1 MAVTSIWSIKGW
13 IGKVINYAENP
24 DKTKENNEGRISEN
38 QSRSIQ
44 GLNDVITYAVNAE
57 KIRRRQSESMEMEL
71 VGEAEELMEQYVSG
85 VNCAPTTAR
94 EEMIAVKKRF
104 GKEDGIVAFH
114 GYQSF
119 APGECN
125 PAMAHEIGKKLAEE
139 LWGSQYQVLIATHLD
154 KANHLHNHFV
164 VNSVSFLDGKR
175 YHRTNQ
181 DYRDMRMVSDR
192 LCKEYQLSVVGQPEQ
207 GKGKHYAEWQ
217 AEQQGKPSYH
227 SMVKADVDE
236 AIRKARTE
244 KQFFFYL
251 REKGYLFKFGKDI
264 TIRPE
269 GRERGLKLKRNFGEN
284 YSLEAI
290 RVRILEENELPAE
303 KKFPVQRHYRIRVS
317 GNFKQTRKIGGLRG
331 LYLHYCYLLG
341 ILPKN
346 RPSMSAKQ
354 IHVLFREDLLKL
366 NTISKE
372 TKLLCHYHIDTA
384 EQLFSLKESL
394 QKKTEQCVE
403 ERKHLRYKIRADRPE
418 EEIQEMKE
426 QIKVLTE
433 KIGTLRKKVALCDGI
448 AARSKVIEEKFKMV
462 REEKEKKKTKGRVR
476 LETLVKS
483 GRPRT
488 VFSVKESDLKQFVQ
502 EAKRYGVLYCAVR
515 NPKGSS
521 DGLVDVIVKE
531 EDAPRINRIVDRFQF
546 ASVTEAAKI
555 KTEIERTRAEKA
567 KAGKSEKQEKKPEKV
582 QVQQEKQGQAEP
594 EKDYPQKSK
603 EDQLMDELFGEPV
616 KKEGKEQNPSLAKTT
631 KSRLSEPTSKRQ
643 EKTAEGTSK
652 LFTPEKPEKP
662 SVRKELREIQNARKK
677 EAERREN
684 RNDPVRNQGNKDRNQ
699 IRHQQPQQ
707 KRKPRK
713 GKER

>member
-38 QSRSIQ
+38 QSRSTQ

-57 KIRRRQSESMEMEL
+57 KTKRRQAEAMEMEL

-104 GKEDGIVAFH
+104 GKEGGIVAFH

-119 APGECN
+119 APGECT

-181 DYRDMRMVSDR
+181 DYRDMRKVSDR
-192 LCKEYQLSVVGQPEQ
+192 LCKEYQLSVVQQPEQ
-207 GKGKHYAEWQ
+207 GKGKHYAQWQ
-217 AEQQGKPSYH
+217 AEQEGKPSYH

-251 REKGYLFKFGKDI
+251 REKGYSFKFGKDI

-290 RVRILEENELPAE
+290 RVRILEENELPVE
-303 KKFPVQRHYRIRVS
+303 KKLPVQRHYRIRVS

-346 RPSMSAKQ
+346 RPSISTKQ
-354 IHVLFREDLLKL
+354 VHVLFREDLLKL

-394 QKKTEQCVE
+394 QKKMEQCVE
-403 ERKHLRYKIRADRPE
+403 ERKRLHYKIRADRPE

-433 KIGTLRKKVALCDGI
+433 KIGTLRKEAVLCDGI

-462 REEKEKKKTKGRVR
+462 REEKEKK
-476 LETLVKS
+476 
-483 GRPRT
+483 
-488 VFSVKESDLKQFVQ
+488 
-502 EAKRYGVLYCAVR
+502 
-515 NPKGSS
+515 
-521 DGLVDVIVKE
+521 E
-531 EDAPRINRIVDRFQF
+531 ERSHEHIRR
-546 ASVTEAAKI
+546 
-555 KTEIERTRAEKA
+555 
-567 KAGKSEKQEKKPEKV
+567 
-582 QVQQEKQGQAEP
+582 
-594 EKDYPQKSK
+594 
-603 EDQLMDELFGEPV
+603 
-616 KKEGKEQNPSLAKTT
+616 
-631 KSRLSEPTSKRQ
+631 SR
-643 EKTAEGTSK
+643 
-652 LFTPEKPEKP
+652 
-662 SVRKELREIQNARKK
+662 
-677 EAERREN
+677 
-684 RNDPVRNQGNKDRNQ
+684 
-699 IRHQQPQQ
+699 
-707 KRKPRK
+707 
-713 GKER
+713 

>member
-13 IGKVINYAENP
+13 IGKVIKYAENP
-24 DKTKENNEGRISEN
+24 DKTKENNEGQISEN
-38 QSRSIQ
+38 QSQSTQ
-44 GLNDVITYAVNAE
+44 GLEDVITYAVNTE
-57 KIRRRQSESMEMEL
+57 KTRRGQSESMERKL
-71 VGEAEELMEQYVSG
+71 VGESEELMEQYVSG

-125 PAMAHEIGKKLAEE
+125 PEMAHEIGKKLAEE
-139 LWGSQYQVLIATHLD
+139 LWGSQYQVLIATNLD

-192 LCKEYQLSVVGQPEQ
+192 LCKEYQLSVVQQPEQ

-251 REKGYLFKFGKDI
+251 REKGYSFKFGKDI

-303 KKFPVQRHYRIRVS
+303 KKLSVQRHYQIRVS

-346 RPSMSAKQ
+346 HLSMSNKQ
-354 IHVLFREDLLKL
+354 VHVLFREDLLKL

-384 EQLFSLKESL
+384 EQLFSLKDRL
-394 QKKTEQCVE
+394 QKQMEQCVE
-403 ERKHLRYKIRADRPE
+403 ERKHLRYKIRANRPE
-418 EEIQEMKE
+418 EEIQELKE
-426 QIKVLTE
+426 QIKGLTE
-433 KIGTLRKKVALCDGI
+433 EIGTLRREVVVCDGI

-462 REEKEKKKTKGRVR
+462 REEKEKK
-476 LETLVKS
+476 
-483 GRPRT
+483 
-488 VFSVKESDLKQFVQ
+488 
-502 EAKRYGVLYCAVR
+502 
-515 NPKGSS
+515 
-521 DGLVDVIVKE
+521 E
-531 EDAPRINRIVDRFQF
+531 EQSHEHIRR
-546 ASVTEAAKI
+546 
-555 KTEIERTRAEKA
+555 
-567 KAGKSEKQEKKPEKV
+567 
-582 QVQQEKQGQAEP
+582 
-594 EKDYPQKSK
+594 
-603 EDQLMDELFGEPV
+603 
-616 KKEGKEQNPSLAKTT
+616 
-631 KSRLSEPTSKRQ
+631 SR
-643 EKTAEGTSK
+643 
-652 LFTPEKPEKP
+652 
-662 SVRKELREIQNARKK
+662 
-677 EAERREN
+677 
-684 RNDPVRNQGNKDRNQ
+684 
-699 IRHQQPQQ
+699 
-707 KRKPRK
+707 
-713 GKER
+713 

>member
-24 DKTKENNEGRISEN
+24 DKTKENNEGQIAEDQL
-38 QSRSIQ
+38 QSTQ
-44 GLNDVITYAVNAE
+44 GLNDVLTYTVNAE
-57 KIRRRQSESMEMEL
+57 KTKRRQAESMEMEL

-104 GKEDGIVAFH
+104 GKEGGIVAFH

-119 APGECN
+119 APGECT

-181 DYRDMRMVSDR
+181 DYRDMRKVSDR
-192 LCKEYQLSVVGQPEQ
+192 LCKEYQLSVVQQPEQ
-207 GKGKHYAEWQ
+207 GKGKHYAQWQ
-217 AEQQGKPSYH
+217 AEQEGKPSYH

-251 REKGYLFKFGKDI
+251 REKGYSFKFGKDI

-290 RVRILEENELPAE
+290 RVRILEENELPVE
-303 KKFPVQRHYRIRVS
+303 KKLPVQRHYRIWVS

-346 RPSMSAKQ
+346 RPSISAKQ
-354 IHVLFREDLLKL
+354 VHVLFREDLLKL

-394 QKKTEQCVE
+394 QKKMEQCVE
-403 ERKHLRYKIRADRPE
+403 ERKHLHYKIRADRPE

-433 KIGTLRKKVALCDGI
+433 KIETLRKEVVLCDGI

-462 REEKEKKKTKGRVR
+462 REEKEKK
-476 LETLVKS
+476 
-483 GRPRT
+483 
-488 VFSVKESDLKQFVQ
+488 
-502 EAKRYGVLYCAVR
+502 
-515 NPKGSS
+515 
-521 DGLVDVIVKE
+521 E
-531 EDAPRINRIVDRFQF
+531 EQSHEHIRR
-546 ASVTEAAKI
+546 
-555 KTEIERTRAEKA
+555 
-567 KAGKSEKQEKKPEKV
+567 
-582 QVQQEKQGQAEP
+582 
-594 EKDYPQKSK
+594 
-603 EDQLMDELFGEPV
+603 
-616 KKEGKEQNPSLAKTT
+616 
-631 KSRLSEPTSKRQ
+631 SR
-643 EKTAEGTSK
+643 
-652 LFTPEKPEKP
+652 
-662 SVRKELREIQNARKK
+662 
-677 EAERREN
+677 
-684 RNDPVRNQGNKDRNQ
+684 
-699 IRHQQPQQ
+699 
-707 KRKPRK
+707 
-713 GKER
+713 

>member
-24 DKTKENNEGRISEN
+24 DKTKENNEGQIVED
-38 QSRSIQ
+38 QSRSAQ
-44 GLNDVITYAVNAE
+44 GLEDVLTYAVNAE
-57 KIRRRQSESMEMEL
+57 KTRQRQSESMEIEL
-71 VGEAEELMEQYVSG
+71 VGESEELMEQYVSG
-85 VNCAPTTAR
+85 VNCSPTTAR

-104 GKEDGIVAFH
+104 GKEGGIVAFH

-119 APGECN
+119 APGECT

-139 LWGSQYQVLIATHLD
+139 LWGSRYQVLIATHLD

-181 DYRDMRMVSDR
+181 DYRDMRKVSDH
-192 LCKEYQLSVVGQPEQ
+192 LCKEYQLSVVQQPGQ

-217 AEQQGKPSYH
+217 AEQEGKPSYH

-251 REKGYLFKFGKDI
+251 REKGYSFKFGKDI

-303 KKFPVQRHYRIRVS
+303 KKFPVQMHYRIRVS

-346 RPSMSAKQ
+346 RPSISAKQ
-354 IHVLFREDLLKL
+354 VHVLFREDLLKL
-366 NTISKE
+366 NTVSKE
-372 TKLLCHYHIDTA
+372 TKLLCHYHIDTE
-384 EQLFSLKESL
+384 EQLFSLKDHL
-394 QKKTEQCVE
+394 QKQMEQCAE

-418 EEIQEMKE
+418 EEVQEMKE

-433 KIGTLRKKVALCDGI
+433 KIGMLRKKTALCDGI

-462 REEKEKKKTKGRVR
+462 REEKEKK
-476 LETLVKS
+476 
-483 GRPRT
+483 
-488 VFSVKESDLKQFVQ
+488 
-502 EAKRYGVLYCAVR
+502 
-515 NPKGSS
+515 
-521 DGLVDVIVKE
+521 E
-531 EDAPRINRIVDRFQF
+531 EQSHEHIRR
-546 ASVTEAAKI
+546 
-555 KTEIERTRAEKA
+555 
-567 KAGKSEKQEKKPEKV
+567 
-582 QVQQEKQGQAEP
+582 
-594 EKDYPQKSK
+594 
-603 EDQLMDELFGEPV
+603 
-616 KKEGKEQNPSLAKTT
+616 
-631 KSRLSEPTSKRQ
+631 SR
-643 EKTAEGTSK
+643 
-652 LFTPEKPEKP
+652 
-662 SVRKELREIQNARKK
+662 
-677 EAERREN
+677 
-684 RNDPVRNQGNKDRNQ
+684 
-699 IRHQQPQQ
+699 
-707 KRKPRK
+707 
-713 GKER
+713 

>member
-13 IGKVINYAENP
+13 IGKVIKYAENP
-24 DKTKENNEGRISEN
+24 DKTKENNEGQISEN
-38 QSRSIQ
+38 QSQSTQ
-44 GLNDVITYAVNAE
+44 GLEDVITYAVNTE
-57 KIRRRQSESMEMEL
+57 KTRRGQSESMEREL
-71 VGEAEELMEQYVSG
+71 VGESEELMEQYVSG

-125 PAMAHEIGKKLAEE
+125 PEMAHEIGKKLAEE

-192 LCKEYQLSVVGQPEQ
+192 LCKEYQLSVVQQPEQ

-251 REKGYLFKFGKDI
+251 REKGYSFKFGKDI
-264 TIRPE
+264 TIRPK

-290 RVRILEENELPAE
+290 RVRILEENELPVE

-384 EQLFSLKESL
+384 EQLFSLKDRL
-394 QKKTEQCVE
+394 QKQMEQCVE
-403 ERKHLRYKIRADRPE
+403 ERKHLRYKIRANRPE
-418 EEIQEMKE
+418 EEIQELKE
-426 QIKVLTE
+426 QLKGLTE
-433 KIGTLRKKVALCDGI
+433 EIGTLRREVVVCDGI

-462 REEKEKKKTKGRVR
+462 REEKEKK
-476 LETLVKS
+476 
-483 GRPRT
+483 
-488 VFSVKESDLKQFVQ
+488 
-502 EAKRYGVLYCAVR
+502 
-515 NPKGSS
+515 
-521 DGLVDVIVKE
+521 E
-531 EDAPRINRIVDRFQF
+531 EQSHEHIRR
-546 ASVTEAAKI
+546 
-555 KTEIERTRAEKA
+555 
-567 KAGKSEKQEKKPEKV
+567 
-582 QVQQEKQGQAEP
+582 
-594 EKDYPQKSK
+594 
-603 EDQLMDELFGEPV
+603 
-616 KKEGKEQNPSLAKTT
+616 
-631 KSRLSEPTSKRQ
+631 SR
-643 EKTAEGTSK
+643 
-652 LFTPEKPEKP
+652 
-662 SVRKELREIQNARKK
+662 
-677 EAERREN
+677 
-684 RNDPVRNQGNKDRNQ
+684 
-699 IRHQQPQQ
+699 
-707 KRKPRK
+707 
-713 GKER
+713 

>member
-13 IGKVINYAENP
+13 IGKVINYAENT
-24 DKTKENNEGRISEN
+24 DKTKEQMNQELVSESETG
-38 QSRSIQ
+38 QLQ

-57 KIRRRQSESMEMEL
+57 KTRLRQSKSMEMEV
-71 VGEAEELMEQYVSG
+71 VGESEELMEQYVSG
-85 VNCAPTTAR
+85 LNCSPTTAR

-104 GKEDGIVAFH
+104 GKEGGIVAFH

-139 LWGSQYQVLIATHLD
+139 LWGGQYQVLIATHLD

-192 LCKEYQLSVVGQPEQ
+192 LCKEYQLSVVRQPEQ

-217 AEQQGKPSYH
+217 AEQDGKPSYH

-251 REKGYLFKFGKDI
+251 REKGYSFKFGKDI

-290 RVRILEENELPAE
+290 LVRILEENELPAE

-331 LYLHYCYLLG
+331 LYLHYCYLL
-341 ILPKN
+341 
-346 RPSMSAKQ
+346 
-354 IHVLFREDLLKL
+354 LFREDLLKL

-418 EEIQEMKE
+418 EEIEEMKE

-433 KIGTLRKKVALCDGI
+433 KIGTLRKEAALCDGI
-448 AARSKVIEEKFKMV
+448 AARSKVIEEKFKTV
-462 REEKEKKKTKGRVR
+462 REEKEKK
-476 LETLVKS
+476 
-483 GRPRT
+483 
-488 VFSVKESDLKQFVQ
+488 
-502 EAKRYGVLYCAVR
+502 
-515 NPKGSS
+515 
-521 DGLVDVIVKE
+521 E
-531 EDAPRINRIVDRFQF
+531 EQSHEHIRR
-546 ASVTEAAKI
+546 
-555 KTEIERTRAEKA
+555 
-567 KAGKSEKQEKKPEKV
+567 
-582 QVQQEKQGQAEP
+582 
-594 EKDYPQKSK
+594 
-603 EDQLMDELFGEPV
+603 
-616 KKEGKEQNPSLAKTT
+616 
-631 KSRLSEPTSKRQ
+631 SR
-643 EKTAEGTSK
+643 
-652 LFTPEKPEKP
+652 
-662 SVRKELREIQNARKK
+662 
-677 EAERREN
+677 
-684 RNDPVRNQGNKDRNQ
+684 
-699 IRHQQPQQ
+699 
-707 KRKPRK
+707 
-713 GKER
+713 

>member
-13 IGKVINYAENP
+13 IGKVIKYAENP
-24 DKTKENNEGRISEN
+24 DKTKENNEGQISEN
-38 QSRSIQ
+38 QSQSTQ
-44 GLNDVITYAVNAE
+44 GLEDVITYAVNTE
-57 KIRRRQSESMEMEL
+57 KTRRGQSESMEREL
-71 VGEAEELMEQYVSG
+71 VGESEELMEQYVSG

-125 PAMAHEIGKKLAEE
+125 PEMAHEIGKKLAEE

-192 LCKEYQLSVVGQPEQ
+192 LCKEYQLSVVQQPEQ

-251 REKGYLFKFGKDI
+251 REKGYSFKFGKDI

-290 RVRILEENELPAE
+290 RVRILEENELPVE
-303 KKFPVQRHYRIRVS
+303 KKIPVQRHYRIRVS

-384 EQLFSLKESL
+384 EQLFSLKDRL
-394 QKKTEQCVE
+394 QKQMEQCVE
-403 ERKHLRYKIRADRPE
+403 ERKHLRYKIRANRPE
-418 EEIQEMKE
+418 EEIQELKE
-426 QIKVLTE
+426 QLKGLTE
-433 KIGTLRKKVALCDGI
+433 EIGTLRREVVVCDGI

-462 REEKEKKKTKGRVR
+462 REEKEKK
-476 LETLVKS
+476 
-483 GRPRT
+483 
-488 VFSVKESDLKQFVQ
+488 
-502 EAKRYGVLYCAVR
+502 
-515 NPKGSS
+515 
-521 DGLVDVIVKE
+521 E
-531 EDAPRINRIVDRFQF
+531 EQSHEHIRR
-546 ASVTEAAKI
+546 
-555 KTEIERTRAEKA
+555 
-567 KAGKSEKQEKKPEKV
+567 
-582 QVQQEKQGQAEP
+582 
-594 EKDYPQKSK
+594 
-603 EDQLMDELFGEPV
+603 
-616 KKEGKEQNPSLAKTT
+616 
-631 KSRLSEPTSKRQ
+631 SR
-643 EKTAEGTSK
+643 
-652 LFTPEKPEKP
+652 
-662 SVRKELREIQNARKK
+662 
-677 EAERREN
+677 
-684 RNDPVRNQGNKDRNQ
+684 
-699 IRHQQPQQ
+699 
-707 KRKPRK
+707 
-713 GKER
+713 

>member
-13 IGKVINYAENP
+13 IGKVIKYAENP
-24 DKTKENNEGRISEN
+24 DKTKENNEGQISEN
-38 QSRSIQ
+38 QSQSTQ
-44 GLNDVITYAVNAE
+44 GLEDVITYAVNTE
-57 KIRRRQSESMEMEL
+57 KTRRGQSESMEREL
-71 VGEAEELMEQYVSG
+71 VGESEELMEQYVSG

-125 PAMAHEIGKKLAEE
+125 PEMAHEIGKKLAEE

-192 LCKEYQLSVVGQPEQ
+192 LCKEYQLSVVQQPEQ

-251 REKGYLFKFGKDI
+251 REKGYSFKFGKDI

-303 KKFPVQRHYRIRVS
+303 KKFPVQRHYRIRIS

-384 EQLFSLKESL
+384 EQLFSLKDRL
-394 QKKTEQCVE
+394 QKQMEQCVE
-403 ERKHLRYKIRADRPE
+403 ERKHLRYKIRANRPE
-418 EEIQEMKE
+418 EEIQELKE
-426 QIKVLTE
+426 QLKGLTE
-433 KIGTLRKKVALCDGI
+433 EIGTLRREVVVCDGI

-462 REEKEKKKTKGRVR
+462 REEKEKK
-476 LETLVKS
+476 
-483 GRPRT
+483 
-488 VFSVKESDLKQFVQ
+488 
-502 EAKRYGVLYCAVR
+502 
-515 NPKGSS
+515 
-521 DGLVDVIVKE
+521 E
-531 EDAPRINRIVDRFQF
+531 EQSHEHIRR
-546 ASVTEAAKI
+546 
-555 KTEIERTRAEKA
+555 
-567 KAGKSEKQEKKPEKV
+567 
-582 QVQQEKQGQAEP
+582 
-594 EKDYPQKSK
+594 
-603 EDQLMDELFGEPV
+603 
-616 KKEGKEQNPSLAKTT
+616 
-631 KSRLSEPTSKRQ
+631 SR
-643 EKTAEGTSK
+643 
-652 LFTPEKPEKP
+652 
-662 SVRKELREIQNARKK
+662 
-677 EAERREN
+677 
-684 RNDPVRNQGNKDRNQ
+684 
-699 IRHQQPQQ
+699 
-707 KRKPRK
+707 
-713 GKER
+713 

>member
-13 IGKVINYAENP
+13 IGKVIKYAENP
-24 DKTKENNEGRISEN
+24 DKTKENNEGQISEN
-38 QSRSIQ
+38 QSQSTQ
-44 GLNDVITYAVNAE
+44 GLEDVITYAVNAE
-57 KIRRRQSESMEMEL
+57 KTRRGQSESMEMEL
-71 VGEAEELMEQYVSG
+71 VGESEELMEQYVSG

-104 GKEDGIVAFH
+104 GKEGGIVAFH

-119 APGECN
+119 APGECT

-181 DYRDMRMVSDR
+181 DYRDMRKVSDR
-192 LCKEYQLSVVGQPEQ
+192 LCKEYQLSIVQQSEQ

-251 REKGYLFKFGKDI
+251 REKGYSFKFGKDI

-303 KKFPVQRHYRIRVS
+303 KQLPVRKTYRIRVS
-317 GNFKQTRKIGGLRG
+317 GNFKQQRKIGGLRG

-346 RPSMSAKQ
+346 RPPISSKQ
-354 IHVLFREDLLKL
+354 VHVLFREDLLKL

-384 EQLFSLKESL
+384 EQLFTLKNRL
-394 QKKTEQCVE
+394 QKQMEQCVE

-418 EEIQEMKE
+418 EEIQELKE
-426 QIKVLTE
+426 QIKGLTE
-433 KIGTLRKKVALCDGI
+433 EIGILRREVVLCDGI

-462 REEKEKKKTKGRVR
+462 REEKEKK
-476 LETLVKS
+476 
-483 GRPRT
+483 
-488 VFSVKESDLKQFVQ
+488 
-502 EAKRYGVLYCAVR
+502 
-515 NPKGSS
+515 
-521 DGLVDVIVKE
+521 E
-531 EDAPRINRIVDRFQF
+531 EQSHEHIRR
-546 ASVTEAAKI
+546 
-555 KTEIERTRAEKA
+555 
-567 KAGKSEKQEKKPEKV
+567 
-582 QVQQEKQGQAEP
+582 
-594 EKDYPQKSK
+594 
-603 EDQLMDELFGEPV
+603 
-616 KKEGKEQNPSLAKTT
+616 
-631 KSRLSEPTSKRQ
+631 SR
-643 EKTAEGTSK
+643 
-652 LFTPEKPEKP
+652 
-662 SVRKELREIQNARKK
+662 
-677 EAERREN
+677 
-684 RNDPVRNQGNKDRNQ
+684 
-699 IRHQQPQQ
+699 
-707 KRKPRK
+707 
-713 GKER
+713 

>member
-13 IGKVINYAENP
+13 IGKVIKYAENP
-24 DKTKENNEGRISEN
+24 DKTKENNEGQISEN
-38 QSRSIQ
+38 QSQSTQ
-44 GLNDVITYAVNAE
+44 GLEDVITYAVNTE
-57 KIRRRQSESMEMEL
+57 KTRRGQSESMERKL
-71 VGEAEELMEQYVSG
+71 VGESEELMEQYVSG

-125 PAMAHEIGKKLAEE
+125 PEMAHEIGKKLAEE

-192 LCKEYQLSVVGQPEQ
+192 LCKEYQLSVVQQPEQ

-251 REKGYLFKFGKDI
+251 REKGYSFKFGKDI

-303 KKFPVQRHYRIRVS
+303 KKFPVQRHYQIRVS

-346 RPSMSAKQ
+346 HLSMSAKQ
-354 IHVLFREDLLKL
+354 VHVLFREDLLKL

-384 EQLFSLKESL
+384 EQLFSLKDRL
-394 QKKTEQCVE
+394 QKQMEQCVE
-403 ERKHLRYKIRADRPE
+403 ERKHLRYKIRANRPE
-418 EEIQEMKE
+418 EEIQELKE
-426 QIKVLTE
+426 QIKGLTE
-433 KIGTLRKKVALCDGI
+433 EIGTLRREVVVCDGI

-462 REEKEKKKTKGRVR
+462 REEKEKK
-476 LETLVKS
+476 
-483 GRPRT
+483 
-488 VFSVKESDLKQFVQ
+488 
-502 EAKRYGVLYCAVR
+502 
-515 NPKGSS
+515 
-521 DGLVDVIVKE
+521 E
-531 EDAPRINRIVDRFQF
+531 EQSHEHIRR
-546 ASVTEAAKI
+546 
-555 KTEIERTRAEKA
+555 
-567 KAGKSEKQEKKPEKV
+567 
-582 QVQQEKQGQAEP
+582 
-594 EKDYPQKSK
+594 
-603 EDQLMDELFGEPV
+603 
-616 KKEGKEQNPSLAKTT
+616 
-631 KSRLSEPTSKRQ
+631 SR
-643 EKTAEGTSK
+643 
-652 LFTPEKPEKP
+652 
-662 SVRKELREIQNARKK
+662 
-677 EAERREN
+677 
-684 RNDPVRNQGNKDRNQ
+684 
-699 IRHQQPQQ
+699 
-707 KRKPRK
+707 
-713 GKER
+713 

>member
-24 DKTKENNEGRISEN
+24 DKTKENNEGQIAEN
-38 QSRSIQ
+38 QSRSTQ

-71 VGEAEELMEQYVSG
+71 VGAAEELMEQYVSG

-104 GKEDGIVAFH
+104 GKEGGIVAFH

-119 APGECN
+119 ALGECT

-139 LWGSQYQVLIATHLD
+139 LWGSQYQVLVATHLD

-164 VNSVSFLDGKR
+164 LNSVSFLDGKR

-181 DYRDMRMVSDR
+181 DYRDMRKVSDR
-192 LCKEYQLSVVGQPEQ
+192 LCKEYQLSVVRQPEQ

-217 AEQQGKPSYH
+217 AEQDGKPSYH

-251 REKGYLFKFGKDI
+251 REKGYSFKFGTDI

-284 YSLEAI
+284 YLLEAI
-290 RVRILEENELPAE
+290 RARILEENELPAE
-303 KKFPVQRHYRIRVS
+303 KKLPVQRYYRIRVS

-346 RPSMSAKQ
+346 RPSISAKQ
-354 IHVLFREDLLKL
+354 VHVLFREDLLKL

-384 EQLFSLKESL
+384 EQLFSLKDRL
-394 QKKTEQCVE
+394 QKQMEHCVE
-403 ERKHLRYKIRADRPE
+403 ERKHLRYKIRSDRPE

-426 QIKVLTE
+426 QINVLTE
-433 KIGTLRKKVALCDGI
+433 KIGMLRKEAALCDGI

-462 REEKEKKKTKGRVR
+462 REEKEKK
-476 LETLVKS
+476 
-483 GRPRT
+483 
-488 VFSVKESDLKQFVQ
+488 
-502 EAKRYGVLYCAVR
+502 
-515 NPKGSS
+515 
-521 DGLVDVIVKE
+521 E
-531 EDAPRINRIVDRFQF
+531 EQSHEHIRR
-546 ASVTEAAKI
+546 
-555 KTEIERTRAEKA
+555 
-567 KAGKSEKQEKKPEKV
+567 
-582 QVQQEKQGQAEP
+582 
-594 EKDYPQKSK
+594 
-603 EDQLMDELFGEPV
+603 
-616 KKEGKEQNPSLAKTT
+616 
-631 KSRLSEPTSKRQ
+631 SR
-643 EKTAEGTSK
+643 
-652 LFTPEKPEKP
+652 
-662 SVRKELREIQNARKK
+662 
-677 EAERREN
+677 
-684 RNDPVRNQGNKDRNQ
+684 
-699 IRHQQPQQ
+699 
-707 KRKPRK
+707 
-713 GKER
+713 

>member
-24 DKTKENNEGRISEN
+24 DKTKEQTSQELISESETG
-38 QSRSIQ
+38 QLQ

-57 KIRRRQSESMEMEL
+57 KTRLRQSKSMEMEV
-71 VGEAEELMEQYVSG
+71 VGESEELMEQYVSG
-85 VNCAPTTAR
+85 LNCAPTTAR

-104 GKEDGIVAFH
+104 GKEGGIVAFH

-119 APGECN
+119 APRECN

-139 LWGSQYQVLIATHLD
+139 LWGGQYQVLIATHLD

-207 GKGKHYAEWQ
+207 GKGKHYTEWQ

-251 REKGYLFKFGKDI
+251 REKGYSFKFGKDI
-264 TIRPE
+264 TIRPK

-290 RVRILEENELPAE
+290 RVRILEENELLAE
-303 KKFPVQRHYRIRVS
+303 KKLPILGHYRIRIS
-317 GNFKQTRKIGGLRG
+317 GNSYQPRKIGGLRG

-341 ILPKN
+341 ILTKN
-346 RPSMSAKQ
+346 RPSISAKQ
-354 IHVLFREDLLKL
+354 VHVLFREDLLKL

-372 TKLLCHYHIDTA
+372 MKLLCHYHIDTV

-394 QKKTEQCVE
+394 QKKMEQCVE

-418 EEIQEMKE
+418 EEIEEMKE

-433 KIGTLRKKVALCDGI
+433 KIGTLRKEAALCDGI
-448 AARSKVIEEKFKMV
+448 AARSKVIEEKFKTV
-462 REEKEKKKTKGRVR
+462 REEKEKK
-476 LETLVKS
+476 
-483 GRPRT
+483 
-488 VFSVKESDLKQFVQ
+488 
-502 EAKRYGVLYCAVR
+502 
-515 NPKGSS
+515 
-521 DGLVDVIVKE
+521 E
-531 EDAPRINRIVDRFQF
+531 EQSHEHIRR
-546 ASVTEAAKI
+546 
-555 KTEIERTRAEKA
+555 
-567 KAGKSEKQEKKPEKV
+567 
-582 QVQQEKQGQAEP
+582 
-594 EKDYPQKSK
+594 
-603 EDQLMDELFGEPV
+603 
-616 KKEGKEQNPSLAKTT
+616 
-631 KSRLSEPTSKRQ
+631 SR
-643 EKTAEGTSK
+643 
-652 LFTPEKPEKP
+652 
-662 SVRKELREIQNARKK
+662 
-677 EAERREN
+677 
-684 RNDPVRNQGNKDRNQ
+684 
-699 IRHQQPQQ
+699 
-707 KRKPRK
+707 
-713 GKER
+713 

>member
-13 IGKVINYAENP
+13 IGKVIKYAENP
-24 DKTKENNEGRISEN
+24 DKTKENNEGQISEN
-38 QSRSIQ
+38 QSQSTQ
-44 GLNDVITYAVNAE
+44 GLEDVITYAVNTE
-57 KIRRRQSESMEMEL
+57 KTRRGQSESMEREL
-71 VGEAEELMEQYVSG
+71 VGESEELMEQYVSG

-125 PAMAHEIGKKLAEE
+125 PEMAHEIGKKLAEE

-192 LCKEYQLSVVGQPEQ
+192 LCKEYQLSVVQQPEQ

-251 REKGYLFKFGKDI
+251 REKGYSFKFGKDI

-290 RVRILEENELPAE
+290 RVRTLEENELPAE

-372 TKLLCHYHIDTA
+372 TKLLCHYHLDTA
-384 EQLFSLKESL
+384 EQLFSLKDRL
-394 QKKTEQCVE
+394 QKQMEQCVE
-403 ERKHLRYKIRADRPE
+403 ERKHLRYKIRANRPE
-418 EEIQEMKE
+418 EEIQELKE
-426 QIKVLTE
+426 QLKGLTE
-433 KIGTLRKKVALCDGI
+433 EIGTLRREVVVCDGI

-462 REEKEKKKTKGRVR
+462 REEKEKK
-476 LETLVKS
+476 
-483 GRPRT
+483 
-488 VFSVKESDLKQFVQ
+488 
-502 EAKRYGVLYCAVR
+502 
-515 NPKGSS
+515 
-521 DGLVDVIVKE
+521 E
-531 EDAPRINRIVDRFQF
+531 EQSHEHIRR
-546 ASVTEAAKI
+546 
-555 KTEIERTRAEKA
+555 
-567 KAGKSEKQEKKPEKV
+567 
-582 QVQQEKQGQAEP
+582 
-594 EKDYPQKSK
+594 
-603 EDQLMDELFGEPV
+603 
-616 KKEGKEQNPSLAKTT
+616 
-631 KSRLSEPTSKRQ
+631 SR
-643 EKTAEGTSK
+643 
-652 LFTPEKPEKP
+652 
-662 SVRKELREIQNARKK
+662 
-677 EAERREN
+677 
-684 RNDPVRNQGNKDRNQ
+684 
-699 IRHQQPQQ
+699 
-707 KRKPRK
+707 
-713 GKER
+713 